1 MEESPQA
8 LNHQFRAAFLDDRLM
23 LAKTDVTAVQEN
35 VTANP
40 TRRFPNLFLLRLLVL
55 ALIAAGL
62 MSLFN
67 INIGSIGQGL
77 SYSLVGV
84 AVFLTFR
91 ILRIPDLTV
100 DGAFAVGGAVCA
112 AMIVAGTQAE
122 VTLFAALLAGA
133 LAGLIT
139 ALITVLLRI
148 EGLLASIIVIT
159 GAYTVTLRILEAR
172 SNLPLLNE
180 RTILTPY
187 QIPVRTWLVDTF
199 GDQMRRQSN
208 NVVEILVIGAV
219 VVVVLLFLNW
229 FMHTELGLTIR
240 AAGQNSQL
248 VRALGINHQIM
259 IVLTLMIA
267 NGLVGLAGALTV
279 QQLGFADVSL
289 GFGVIIRGLAAVMI
303 GEVLLRP
310 RSVGQ
315 RIAAAA
321 LGMIIFDIS
330 RAWVFAAL
338 DLPTTDIRLVS
349 ALVVLVA
356 LAAPRL
362 AEQWNGWQ
370 KKRKR
375 RQQGS
380 A

>member
-1 MEESPQA
+1 
-8 LNHQFRAAFLDDRLM
+8 M
-23 LAKTDVTAVQEN
+23 LAKTDVTSVKEN
-35 VTANP
+35 VTATP
-40 TRRFPNLFLLRLLVL
+40 TRRFLNLFFFRLLLVTLAAVVL
-55 ALIAAGL
+55 LW
-62 MSLFN
+62 LFN
-67 INIGSIGQGL
+67 INIGAIGQGL

-84 AVFLTFR
+84 AVFITFR
-91 ILRIPDLTV
+91 ILHIPDLTV

-112 AMIVAGTQAE
+112 AVIVAGTQAE
-122 VTLFAALLAGA
+122 ITLLAAVLAGA
-133 LAGLIT
+133 LAGLTT
-139 ALITVLLRI
+139 ALITVLLKI
-148 EGLLASIIVIT
+148 EALLASIIVIT
-159 GAYTVTLRILEAR
+159 GAYTVTLRILDAR

-180 RTILTPY
+180 RTILTPF
-187 QIPVRTWLVDTF
+187 QIPVRTWLVETF
-199 GDQMRRQSN
+199 GDNMRRQSN
-208 NVVEILVIGAV
+208 NLVEIIVIGTV
-219 VVVVLLFLNW
+219 VIVVLLLLNW

-248 VRALGINHQIM
+248 VRALGINHQVM
-259 IVLTLMIA
+259 IVMTLMVS

-289 GFGVIIRGLAAVMI
+289 GFGVIIRGLAALMI

-321 LGMIIFDIS
+321 LGMILFDIS

-356 LAAPRL
+356 LAAPKITERWNTWQARRKRL
-362 AEQWNGWQ
+362 AES
-370 KKRKR
+370 R
-375 RQQGS
+375 RNTEQER

>member
-1 MEESPQA
+1 MFAKTKVTPVSENGASA
-8 LNHQFRAAFLDDRLM
+8 LPRRFTNPFVFRLLM
-23 LAKTDVTAVQEN
+23 LALVSVG
-35 VTANP
+35 
-40 TRRFPNLFLLRLLVL
+40 LLR
-55 ALIAAGL
+55 
-62 MSLFN
+62 LFN

-91 ILRIPDLTV
+91 ILRLPDLTV

-112 AMIVAGTQAE
+112 ALIVAGTPAGI
-122 VTLFAALLAGA
+122 TLFAAILAGA

-139 ALITVLLRI
+139 SLITVLLKV
-148 EGLLASIIVIT
+148 ESLLASIIVIT
-159 GAYTVTLRILEAR
+159 GAYTVTLRILDAR

-180 RTILTPY
+180 DTILTPF
-187 QIPVRTWLVDTF
+187 QLPMRTWLVDTF
-199 GDQMRRQSN
+199 GSEMRRQSN
-208 NVVEILVIGAV
+208 NIVEIIVIGTV
-219 VVVVLLFLNW
+219 VMVVLLILNW

-240 AAGQNSQL
+240 SSGQNNQL
-248 VRALGINHQIM
+248 VQAVGINHQSM
-259 IVLTLMIA
+259 IVLTLMLS

-289 GFGVIIRGLAAVMI
+289 GFGVIIRGLAALMI

-321 LGMIIFDIS
+321 LGMILFDIS

-338 DLPTTDIRLVS
+338 NLPTTDIRLVS
-349 ALVVLVA
+349 ALVVLAA
-356 LAAPRL
+356 LAAPKA
-362 AEQWNGWQ
+362 AERWHEWQ
-370 KKRKR
+370 THRKR
-375 RQQGS
+375 NKEQEP